1 MKKII
6 CVATILSM
14 TTPTIQ
20 AAGIPRYNTSVPEMS
35 PVPNSGN
42 SSFFSKKV
50 EYQSCSTVVDFTAL
64 SQRSEGN
71 ITGIF
76 DNVVCSNVGSFI
88 SSEKLDKNYCTAA
101 LKCQKFE
108 VAQKDETLLD
118 KRDKEFIAIESM
130 NYLMQENIKK
140 EMGEYANRKADHL
153 RDLLAYAEKL
163 PSKFVKF
170 RCESAQKPPG
180 ECLKNSEWDHIVKGH
195 ITGQYFSDVA
205 RRSAIPHDA
214 SVSDMSQV
222 LDRPKQATIDETF
235 FKIQVGEVKD
245 RKLSKITNNP
255 EASQDGLLDNIM
267 LELLSKD
274 SLEISKMSNDQ
285 LQKVVLNNILKLNA
299 DTNRKIDPIFA
310 FRNLTANHELEN
322 AMKGILFSSNDFI
335 VNTDRSAL
343 SDKVNTIR
351 LNLVNKY
358 IEQNC
363 GQVATLAHVCNN
375 VGKSL
380 ENGHVYDILL
390 ENKDNIFKKMIANY
404 ENGKDPDKDEKIKT
418 LTRMSNAKNQ
428 IYQKYLV
435 YMMEVNS
442 CQQKFKDLQIP
453 ENSNI
458 GQSGK
463 HSQMLTDMSNRADA
477 SSQALRDEKGKEV
490 EANIKKDITLQRELR
505 DAGVKLNPE
514 VFKPEVI
521 ARDASLTNGASA
533 QIKTEAQVIS
543 TRSEDLMTA
552 PKSIF
557 PDPSLNNHPSKGF
570 EPSMIEVMNNTTAT
584 EDKKNRDADTTDSN
598 LRARLAEL
606 ENKEKSLSKKMQ
618 ASPDGVKDGK
628 DEPDELQSLR
638 QQIED
643 LKNTQAKATKDK
655 LTAVPETAKDSER
668 SNSVTALKNNGSSI
682 LGNNNYSIAKNDEN
696 NRGELAASANAV
708 QVADYSS
715 GANTSANAASRSIAS
730 ANPSAPGDKVKI
742 GSEKIGPGIMLSKTG
757 EVVIDPTNIPENPKD
772 GDIMNFIEESKGQ
785 PFLIRENGVLM
796 KVTVELDTKGK
807 PQLANNGKPRFKKV
821 RLSKAQEEI
830 IVKEA
835 SNVQK
840 SLKEVGRD
848 PTRLFKLRSLIN
860 DAVQRN

>member
-20 AAGIPRYNTSVPEMS
+20 AAGIPKYNASVPEMS
-35 PVPNSGN
+35 RVSN
-42 SSFFSKKV
+42 SSNLSLFSKKV
-50 EYQSCSTVVDFTAL
+50 EYQSCSTVVDFAAL

-108 VAQKDETLLD
+108 ADQKDETLLD

-130 NYLMQENIKK
+130 NFLMQENIKK

-163 PSKFVKF
+163 PPKFVKY
-170 RCESAQKPPG
+170 RCESAQKPAG
-180 ECLKNSEWDHIVKGH
+180 ECLVNSEWDHIVKGH

-214 SVSDMSQV
+214 SVTDMSQV
-222 LDRPKQATIDETF
+222 LERPKQATIDEIF
-235 FKIQVGEVKD
+235 SKIQVGEVKD
-245 RKLSKITNNP
+245 RKLSKIMNNP
-255 EASQDGLLDNIM
+255 EAGQDGLLDNIM
-267 LELLSKD
+267 TELLSKD
-274 SLEISKMSNDQ
+274 SLAISKMSHDD
-285 LQKVVLNNILKLNA
+285 LQKVVLSNILKLNA
-299 DTNRKIDPIFA
+299 DENRKIDPIFA

-322 AMKGILFSSNDFI
+322 AMKGIFFSPNDFI

-343 SDKVNTIR
+343 SDKVNMIR

-363 GQVATLAHVCNN
+363 GQVATLAHVCSN
-375 VGKSL
+375 VAKSL

-390 ENKDNIFKKMIANY
+390 ENKDDIFRKMIANY
-404 ENGKDPDKDEKIKT
+404 ESGKDPDRSEKIKT
-418 LTRMSNAKNQ
+418 LNRMANAKNQ
-428 IYQKYLV
+428 IYQKYLA

-453 ENSNI
+453 ENSTI
-458 GQSGK
+458 GQSVK

-477 SSQALRDEKGKEV
+477 SSQALRDEKGREV
-490 EANIKKDITLQRELR
+490 EANIKKDVTLQRELR

-521 ARDASLTNGASA
+521 GRDTSLTNALA
-533 QIKTEAQVIS
+533 QNKTEAQVIS
-543 TRSEDLMTA
+543 TRSDDLITA

-557 PDPSLNNHPSKGF
+557 PDPGLNNHPSKGF
-570 EPSMIEVMNNTTAT
+570 DPSMIEVMNNAT
-584 EDKKNRDADTTDSN
+584 IIEDKKNRDADTTESS
-598 LRARLAEL
+598 LRARMAEL
-606 ENKEKSLSKKMQ
+606 ETKEKSLSKKMQ
-618 ASPDGVKDGK
+618 TNPDGVKDGK
-628 DEPDELQSLR
+628 DELDELQSLR

-643 LKNTQAKATKDK
+643 LKNTQARATKDK
-655 LTAVPETAKDSER
+655 MTAAPETSKESER
-668 SNSVTALKNNGSSI
+668 SNSVIASKNNGSSNF
-682 LGNNNYSIAKNDEN
+682 GNNSSTIAKNDEN
-696 NRGELAASANAV
+696 NRGAVAASANAGQAV
-708 QVADYSS
+708 DYSS
-715 GANTSANAASRSIAS
+715 GTNTGANAASRSIAS
-730 ANPSAPGDKVKI
+730 ANSSTPGDKVKI
-742 GSEKIGPGIMLSKTG
+742 GSDKIGPGIMLSKTG
-757 EVVIDPTNIPENPKD
+757 EVVIDPTNIPENPKE
-772 GDIMNFIEESKGQ
+772 GDIVNFIEESKGQ

-840 SLKEVGRD
+840 SMKEVGRD
-848 PTRLFKLRSLIN
+848 PTRLFKLKSLIN